1 MNRPPRQANSPLFTW
16 ALIGWSVL
24 QGTLVFALVALVFV
38 FALRSGMPTDESRA
52 LAFFSLVVSIFGL
65 VLVNR
70 SFSASFWSAFSR
82 PNAAL
87 VWVLLAVMLV
97 LAATL
102 VWPPASSLFRF
113 GPLHLDDLTL
123 TLGAGLIVLVVLE
136 LLKPF
141 WSVRLRS

>member
-1 MNRPPRQANSPLFTW
+1 MPP
-16 ALIGWSVL
+16 
-24 QGTLVFALVALVFV
+24 
-38 FALRSGMPTDESRA
+38 DESRA

-87 VWVLLAVMLV
+87 LWVLFVVTVV
-97 LAATL
+97 LATTL
-102 VWPPASSLFRF
+102 LWPSASTLFRF
-113 GPLHLDDLTL
+113 GPLHPDDLTL
-123 TLGAGLIVLVVLE
+123 TLGAGLVVLVVLE
-136 LLKPF
+136 TLKPF